1 MAQTDAFYAAYCL
14 LTEEKPLNE
23 IDPDNCTVTELS
35 RLLAGVPAVDNLES
49 FHTSGAALD
58 QLCSQQN
65 KFTGD
70 GYYTSAEIVFFI
82 YAPIIEEGIEW
93 LLCSELGIPDVSL
106 IKFNTIR
113 G

>member
-14 LTEEKPLNE
+14 LAEEKPLNE
-23 IDPDNCTVTELS
+23 INPENCTIPELS
-35 RLLAGVPAVDNLES
+35 RLLAGAPACNSLET
-49 FHTSGAALD
+49 FHTDGSTLD

-70 GYYTSAEIVFFI
+70 GYYTDTEIVFFI

-93 LLCSELGIPDVSL
+93 LLCSELGISDVSL
-106 IKFNTIR
+106 IRFNQVR